1 MRKVIITYIALLL
14 LTVGSVHAQSVP
26 FVNFNGDARTAAMG
40 NAGSVLPGAFAV
52 RQNMAA
58 TVLSAE
64 KAQVGAS
71 YLSWQPNAIQST
83 NINVGG
89 YYNTGKITIGAGFSH
104 NGYDKMELTNEFGVP
119 TETVTPKDMMVEL
132 GLGIGFTSNLS
143 GGVALRF
150 INSDIGVDKASAVGI
165 DLSLMYAL
173 DKLRAGLTV
182 SNIGSAVKYRDI
194 EYNLPSRA
202 KLGLAYQLVDVDK
215 HSLQAAAD
223 VGYQFVSDYSGV
235 LGGVGAE
242 YLFNNMVAVRGG
254 YHFADKA
261 IGASYASV
269 GAGVRVSVVGL
280 DFAYLVAGN
289 DSPVNNS
296 FVITGRISF

>member
-1 MRKVIITYIALLL
+1 MRKVILIYIALLL
-14 LTVGSVHAQSVP
+14 LTIGSAHAQSVP
-26 FVNFNGDARTAAMG
+26 FVNFNGDARSAAMG
-40 NAGSVLPGAFAV
+40 NVGSVLPGAFAV

-58 TVLSAE
+58 TLLSPE
-64 KAQVGAS
+64 KAQAGIS
-71 YLSWQPNAIQST
+71 YLSWQPNAIHSS

-89 YYNTGKITIGAGFSH
+89 YFNAGKVTIGAGLSQ
-104 NGYDKMELTNEFGVP
+104 NGYDKIELTDQHGAP

-143 GGVALRF
+143 GGLSLRF

-182 SNIGSAVKYRDI
+182 SNVGSAVKYKDE
-194 EYNLPSRA
+194 EYALPSRA
-202 KLGLAYQLVDVDK
+202 KLGLAYQLVDANQ
-215 HSLQAAAD
+215 HSLQAVAD
-223 VGYQFVSDYSGV
+223 VGYQFVTDYSGV

-242 YLFNNMVAVRGG
+242 YFFNNMIAVRGG

-261 IGASYASV
+261 IGASYASI
-269 GAGVRVSVVGL
+269 GAGVRVSVVGI
-280 DFAYLVAGN
+280 DFAYLVADA
-289 DSPVNNS
+289 DSPANNS
-296 FVITGRISF
+296 FVVSGKISF